1 MATQGMDGDPY
12 WSNPTKMTLDVGKPS
27 DPEGLTI
34 EAWAQGYMVGS
45 LIIMTC
51 VAVANMRRHVL
62 LHKLIVIEV
71 RSKDLCRDPC

>member
-1 MATQGMDGDPY
+1 MSGEPY

-71 RSKDLCRDPC
+71 SKKCLCRDPC

>member
-1 MATQGMDGDPY
+1 MAEEPY
-12 WSNPTKMTLDVGKPS
+12 WSDPTKMTLDVAKPS

-45 LIIMTC
+45 LIIMAC

-71 RSKDLCRDPC
+71 RMRDFECRIPC